1 MSLAWVWSQYQGVL
15 SETGVTLPHP
25 QNTPQPTAWI
35 WSQYRGV
42 QGETSLALPLAEDD
56 ISLAWVWRAFKGVT
70 TDHDATH
77 PHGTPELSSSASSE
91 TAQLK
96 AGAISPPSAVTSLLF
111 YLGLIALSA
120 LFSLLSKIDY
130 PTSSLSHSASRSHDA
145 SCAKA
150 PDAQLP
156 AILYVQKLA
165 ERVDCD

>member
-15 SETGVTLPHP
+15 SETGTPLPHP
-25 QNTPQPTAWI
+25 QNTLQPTAWI
-35 WSQYRGV
+35 WSEYRGT
-42 QGETSLALPLAEDD
+42 QGETSLALPVGEDD
-56 ISLAWVWRAFKGVT
+56 ISLAWVWGTFKGFT

-77 PHGTPELSSSASSE
+77 TPGAPELSASPSIE

-96 AGAISPPSAVTSLLF
+96 AGAISPPSAVTSFLF

-130 PTSSLSHSASRSHDA
+130 PTSSLSHSASRGYDA
-145 SCAKA
+145 SCEKA
-150 PDAQLP
+150 PDANLS

-165 ERVDCD
+165 DRIDCD

>member
-15 SETGVTLPHP
+15 SETGVTLLHP

-42 QGETSLALPLAEDD
+42 QGESSLALPVEEDD

-130 PTSSLSHSASRSHDA
+130 PTSSLSHSASRGHDA
-145 SCAKA
+145 SCATA
-150 PDAQLP
+150 PDDQLP

>member
-25 QNTPQPTAWI
+25 QTTPQPTAWI